1 MSNKI
6 EKAEDLAAVLRV
18 SLPSGYDIASIST
31 IAKIPFKVL
40 SLREALLFRMSELS
54 DATLKLYSNKHF
66 VASCILAR
74 SAMETTALI
83 FWLQSRISKVISEQ
97 SVGDI
102 DDWLMRGLLGDR
114 EKTIIGLRDALS
126 VISAIDKVDAVYSG
140 FRKGYDFLSEFSHPN
155 WAGTY
160 GSYGTDD
167 RKNLRIEFHTSSKR
181 NEWTFI
187 INYLIIT
194 LEIFTHHYNEIAPK
208 RDEFIKICER
218 ELEKNT

>member
-1 MSNKI
+1 MSNDI
-6 EKAEDLAAVLRV
+6 EKAEVLAAVLREN
-18 SLPSGYDIASIST
+18 LPSGYDIASIST
-31 IAKIPFKVL
+31 IAKIPMKVL

-54 DATLKLYSNKHF
+54 DANLKLYSNKHF
-66 VASCILAR
+66 VASCILTR
-74 SAMETTALI
+74 SAMETTSLQ
-83 FWLQSRISKVISEQ
+83 FWLHSRILKVTSEQ

-114 EKTIIGLRDALS
+114 ERTIGLRDALS

-140 FRKGYDFLSEFSHPN
+140 FRNEYNFLSEFSHPN

-167 RKNLRIEFHTSSKR
+167 RKNWRIEFHPSNKQQ
-181 NEWTFI
+181 EWTFI
-187 INYLIIT
+187 INDLIIA

-208 RDEFIKICER
+208 LDKFIKICES